1 MSVRLDQAK
10 IHHLVITQDEAK
22 PGIEFSRD
30 NYNYLIAPTGGSIA
44 FSPGSE
50 SKAGATTGVGSHLVV
65 SYGEVIPG
73 LNNNLINLGSTSYHW
88 NVIHGKKL
96 ALNASEEPLENFYV
110 NGTARFAIGNNDTV
124 GDKRVIVGSSGN
136 RYLSLGGAGI
146 QAYSDADAGSVLYL
160 QYQGGSMTIGQS
172 TSLTSPV
179 TIHGN
184 LLAGAKDTYNIGS
197 EEKPWNMIYGTHSGD
212 VRGVIETNPTS
223 ATRYNPLFINTG
235 NGAAVNTTVYTRRTN
250 MDYNIY
256 MLQGTASALG
266 YVILELGNNIAA
278 QTAGN
283 KYGAVRLYNTD
294 TTYADLRGNNIGSYG
309 GFRVSGKKGNYH
321 GILLGDATSGMAVMS
336 MDGSHQGLYNQAKS
350 KWIVHFD
357 GNSSICIGGSTVTE
371 NYPIVLNA
379 STNVKGNVVADTTEA
394 TDYYMR
400 VQNANGS
407 VRMLTSTNRG
417 LYDDNRSQWIIYSRA
432 SDSTTRIPEH
442 LYTDNGYITS
452 STTMYLSSATNTSL
466 IFRKGTTSHARF
478 DTSGHF
484 IPEATVTYNIG
495 SAAKLWKQ
503 MNTHHLQ
510 LLGSTN
516 ATMTA
521 SSTNPRITFAE
532 LDGSNNLSQP
542 VHLIYTDYNDYR
554 SPAGLKVIG
563 GESATPAWFEVEGSI
578 YSGRNIYA
586 IHPTG
591 GETNINVAHGTNE
604 YLMLW
609 GNNSSGGRG
618 LWDTTKGSVIT
629 VTDTSSTFHGN
640 ATTTTSLATGR
651 TLKVD
656 LGSTSASTAFNGSA
670 DVHNIGVS
678 GTLGTANG
686 GTGNTSYTANR
697 LIYSYS
703 ATKLSSSN
711 VAISGYNLT
720 STTTT
725 ADSIAY
731 KVGNSNGVISLYA
744 SVNRGLYD
752 NTLGGWLI
760 YLRASDSTLRAA
772 RSFYV
777 DGTVTATNTIS
788 INRSTSI
795 ANNYSA
801 RLNFTVTQTDNNIS
815 ATGYIACYDDLDANS
830 YGVNMVVNAT
840 SGLYLTAG
848 EGAAGYLS
856 SNHST
861 AEDVHICADSAIY
874 FHTNCN
880 TTANATTSC
889 YITTAGYIYGA
900 RVYGAVWNDYAEYRS
915 QFENIS
921 AGRVAYCK
929 NDGKLRITTERLQ
942 KFEGVVSDTF
952 GFAIGE
958 TNNAK
963 TPLAVSGRVL
973 VYTYEPRD
981 TFNSGD
987 CVCAAPNGT
996 VSKMSREEIVAYP
1009 DRIVGIVS
1017 EIPEYE
1023 TWGTG
1028 DVPVNGRIWIKVK

>member
-1 MSVRLDQAK
+1 MSVRLEQAK
-10 IHHLVITQDEAK
+10 IHHLIITQDAAK
-22 PGIEFSRD
+22 PGIEFSRES
-30 NYNYLIAPTGGSIA
+30 YNYLVAPKNGVIA
-44 FSPGSE
+44 FSPGSA
-50 SKAGATTGVGSHLVV
+50 SGTGATTGAGARLAVL
-65 SYGEVIPG
+65 YDAVIPG
-73 LNNNLINLGSTSYHW
+73 QNDNLINLGSTSYHW

-96 ALNASEEPLENFYV
+96 ALNASEEPTENFYV
-110 NGTARFAIGNNDTV
+110 NGTTRFAIGNNDTV
-124 GDKRVIVGSSGN
+124 SDKRIIVGSSGK

-146 QAYSDADAGSVLYL
+146 QAYDDADAGSILYL
-160 QYQGGSMTIGQS
+160 QYQGGSITIGQS
-172 TSLTSPV
+172 TTLTSPV
-179 TIHGN
+179 TVHGN

-197 EEKPWNMIYGTHSGD
+197 EEKPWNLIYGTHSGNI
-212 VRGVIETNPTS
+212 RGVIETNPTS

-235 NGAAVNTTVYTRRTN
+235 NAASVSTTAYTRRTN

-266 YVILELGNNIAA
+266 YVYLELGNNIAA
-278 QTAGN
+278 QTEGN
-283 KYGAVRLYNTD
+283 KYGALRLYNTD
-294 TTYADLRGNNIGSYG
+294 TSYVDLRGNNIGSYG
-309 GFRVSGKKGNYH
+309 GFRVSGKRGGYH

-336 MDGSHQGLYNQAKS
+336 IDGDHQGLYNQAKS
-350 KWIVHFD
+350 KWILHFD
-357 GNSSICIGGSTVTE
+357 GNSSICIGGLTVVE
-371 NYPIVLNA
+371 NYPIVLNDT
-379 STNVKGNVVADTTEA
+379 TNVKGNVLADTTN
-394 TDYYMR
+394 TTNRSIR
-400 VQNANGS
+400 VTNANGS
-407 VRMLTSTNRG
+407 VSILTSTNRG
-417 LYDDNRSQWIIYSRA
+417 LYDDTRAQWIIYSQA
-432 SDSTTRIPEH
+432 SDNTTRIPQH
-442 LYTDNGYITS
+442 LYTDDGHITS
-452 STTMYLSSATNTSL
+452 STTMYLSSASSTSI
-466 IFRKGTTSHARF
+466 IFRKGTAAHARF
-478 DTSGHF
+478 DASGHF
-484 IPEATVTYNIG
+484 VPEATVTYNIG
-495 SAAKLWKQ
+495 SAEKLWSQ
-503 MNTHHLQ
+503 MNAHHLQ
-510 LLGSTN
+510 LLGTTN
-516 ATMTA
+516 ETMTA

-532 LDGSNNLSQP
+532 LDANSALSQP
-542 VHLIYTDYNDYR
+542 VHLIYTDYNNYR

-563 GESATPAWFEVEGSI
+563 GASATPAWFEVEGAI
-578 YSGRNIYA
+578 YSGGNIYTA
-586 IHPTG
+586 HPTG
-591 GETNINVAHGTNE
+591 GETNINVTHGTNE

-629 VTDTSSTFHGN
+629 VTDTASTFHGN
-640 ATTTTSLATGR
+640 AATTTSLATGR
-651 TLKVD
+651 TLKVA
-656 LGSTSASTAFNGSA
+656 LGSTSASTAFNGTA
-670 DVHNIGVS
+670 NVHDIGVS
-678 GTLGTANG
+678 GTLGAANG
-686 GTGNTSYTANR
+686 GTGNTSYTASR
-697 LIYSYS
+697 LIYSSS

-711 VAISGYNLT
+711 VTISGYNLT
-720 STTTT
+720 SVTTA

-731 KVGNSNGVISLYA
+731 KVGNSNGTVSLYA
-744 SVNRGLYD
+744 ATNRGLYD

-760 YLRASDSTLRAA
+760 YLRASDSTLRTSRAL
-772 RSFYV
+772 YV
-777 DGTVTATNTIS
+777 DGTVTASNTIT

-801 RLNFTVTQTDNNIS
+801 KLNFTVTQTDNSIS
-815 ATGYIACYDDLDANS
+815 ATGYIACFDDLDANS
-830 YGVNMVVNAT
+830 YGVNMIVNAT

-856 SNHST
+856 TYPST
-861 AEDVHICADSAIY
+861 GEDVHICADSAIY

-880 TTANATTSC
+880 TTTNSTTSC

-942 KFEGVVSDTF
+942 KFEGIVSDTF

-958 TNNAK
+958 TDNAK

-1028 DVPVNGRIWIKVK
+1028 EVPVNGRIWIKVK